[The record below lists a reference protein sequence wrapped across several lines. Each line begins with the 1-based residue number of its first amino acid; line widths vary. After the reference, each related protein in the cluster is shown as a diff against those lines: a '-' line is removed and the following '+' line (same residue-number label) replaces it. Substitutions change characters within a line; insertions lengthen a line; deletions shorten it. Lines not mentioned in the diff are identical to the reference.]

1 MSNKFI
7 ANFSSGMNEKSSPL
21 LLKESECEKIIN
33 FNLDTTGALVGRNG
47 YDVFATQPVTGKRVH
62 GLFQYTNTSSSAET
76 TQVMVVNNSG
86 DTNAVIYYNNSGTWA
101 TSKTNDT
108 AVTTFTNFNR
118 ARFKTFINYL
128 FRVNGVDVVATSI
141 NVNGSAWG
149 TTNAPG
155 TITPSFIEI
164 FQDRVYLAR
173 NGTTN
178 PSRLYFSNLPT
189 TAGAIT

>member
-108 AVTTFTNFNR
+108 AVATFTNFNR
-118 ARFKTFINYL
+118 ARFATFLDYL
-128 FRVNGVDVVATSI
+128 FRVNGVDVGFNPPKNKNTTTGGGAEPPPPRTSFFWCYY
-141 NVNGSAWG
+141 VGH
-149 TTNAPG
+149 
-155 TITPSFIEI
+155 
-164 FQDRVYLAR
+164 YK
-173 NGTTN
+173 
-178 PSRLYFSNLPT
+178 RLV
-189 TAGAIT
+189 